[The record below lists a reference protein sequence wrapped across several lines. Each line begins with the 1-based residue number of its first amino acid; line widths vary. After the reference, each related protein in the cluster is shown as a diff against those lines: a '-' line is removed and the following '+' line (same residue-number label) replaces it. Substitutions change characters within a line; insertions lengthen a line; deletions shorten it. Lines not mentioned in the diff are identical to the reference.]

1 MVDVGED
8 FVLFEVGMKR
18 VAYDVL
24 KDFGKYRR
32 ERHRSVVLR
41 CMSVSLF
48 EDRRDVSVLPVF
60 RQRSRVQR
68 LLEKSCNSRGQ
79 RLSTCLE
86 DEIRYLVWA
95 AGFMWLDLREEL
107 FYSCWIYLDAAG
119 GGFYSFVYRGK
130 VF

>member
-8 FVLFEVGMKR
+8 FVLFKVGMKR

-24 KDFGKYRR
+24 KDFGEYRR

-41 CMSVSLF
+41 CMSISLF
-48 EDRRDVSVLPVF
+48 EDGRDVSVLPVF

-68 LLEKSCNSRGQ
+68 LLEKSCNSRGK
-79 RLSTCLE
+79 RLCACLE

-95 AGFMWLDLREEL
+95 TGFMWLDL
-107 FYSCWIYLDAAG
+107 
-119 GGFYSFVYRGK
+119 
-130 VF
+130 